1 MAETTLPDVEGCAL
15 SVSRDAK
22 CPRDGG
28 LSGSQLSERDG
39 GVVYRCAPEVAWVR
53 DAGRVL
59 LVDPERGRTWSLGGV
74 EAAIWDWLVLGYG
87 YEEIARY
94 LSLILRTSKEEA
106 GRALLGVLLCW
117 QDGGIVQVSEES

>member
-1 MAETTLPDVEGCAL
+1 MAETMLPDVEGCVL

-22 CPRDGG
+22 CPQDGG
-28 LSGSQLSERDG
+28 SNGSQLSEGDEG
-39 GVVYRCAPEVAWVR
+39 LVYRCAPEVAWVR
-53 DAGRVL
+53 DAGRIL
-59 LVDPERGRTWSLGGV
+59 LVDLARGRTWSLGGV

-87 YEEIARY
+87 CEEIARY
-94 LSLILRTSKEEA
+94 LSLLLRTSKEEA

>member
-1 MAETTLPDVEGCAL
+1 MAETTLPDVEGC
-15 SVSRDAK
+15 
-22 CPRDGG
+22 
-28 LSGSQLSERDG
+28 
-39 GVVYRCAPEVAWVR
+39 VYRCAPEVAWVR

-59 LVDPERGRTWSLGGV
+59 LVDPARGRTWSLGGV

-94 LSLILRTSKEEA
+94 LSLIFRTSKEEA

-117 QDGGIVQVSEES
+117 QDGRIVQVSEES